1 MFIYI
6 WKKPDGVPFYV
17 GMSKYIGRTNPL
29 NSGGRGWLCKQT
41 LTQVGRNNVVVEI
54 HSAPTAEAAQEL
66 ERAFILRYGRIQLGT
81 GPLTNLKVGGDGSP
95 GMSAEGR
102 AATSKRMKENNPV
115 HRPEVRAKITA
126 RMADPDVKQRFTG
139 DNNPAKRPEIRA
151 KLKAKWQDPEY
162 QETQRKARTGI
173 KRHTE
178 EHKAELRACLLDP
191 TNPMREYHKVLN
203 SDPTIKA
210 KRTASL
216 QSPEVRARISASL
229 KAKWAERRAVK

>member
-1 MFIYI
+1 
-6 WKKPDGVPFYV
+6 
-17 GMSKYIGRTNPL
+17 
-29 NSGGRGWLCKQT
+29 
-41 LTQVGRNNVVVEI
+41 VGRNNVVVEI

-162 QETQRKARTGI
+162 KEAQRKARTGL

-178 EHKAELRACLLDP
+178 EHKAGLRARLLDP

-203 SDPTIKA
+203 SDENIKA
-210 KRTASL
+210 KRVAAL

-229 KAKWAERRAVK
+229 KAKWAERKAAK